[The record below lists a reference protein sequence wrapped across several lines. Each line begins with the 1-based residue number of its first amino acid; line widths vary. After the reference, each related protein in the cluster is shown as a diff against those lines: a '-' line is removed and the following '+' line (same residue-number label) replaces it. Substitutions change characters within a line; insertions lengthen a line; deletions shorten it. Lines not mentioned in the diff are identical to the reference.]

1 MFTFAILRNAPKQ
14 TSEQASIQ
22 FVQLVF
28 FVGNFPIELLMRLV
42 FGIPAPHSR
51 HTNGRAS
58 VYIHCTDTRS
68 PLTIPKESRK
78 EMRRNI
84 AFISN
89 DS

>member
-1 MFTFAILRNAPKQ
+1 MLIVENMFTFAILRNAPKQ

-58 VYIHCTDTRS
+58 VYTVQTHAHHS
-68 PLTIPKESRK
+68 PYPKGAERK
-78 EMRRNI
+78 
-84 AFISN
+84 
-89 DS
+89 